1 MRHIIAAEETETST
15 YELVTLALAGLPDI
29 PLRKPDRIKIR
40 RERSF
45 HDTIKTVT
53 LKKQSGPPV
62 HLLDSG
68 R

>member
-1 MRHIIAAEETETST
+1 MRHIIAAEETETFA
-15 YELVTLALAGLPDI
+15 YELVSLALAGLADI
-29 PLRKPDRIKIR
+29 PSRKPDRIKIR

-53 LKKQSGPPV
+53 HKKHSDPQV
-62 HLLDSG
+62 LLLDSG

>member
-1 MRHIIAAEETETST
+1 MRHIITAEETATST
-15 YELVTLALAGLPDI
+15 YELVTFALAGLPDI

-53 LKKQSGPPV
+53 HKKHSDPQV
-62 HLLDSG
+62 LLLDSG